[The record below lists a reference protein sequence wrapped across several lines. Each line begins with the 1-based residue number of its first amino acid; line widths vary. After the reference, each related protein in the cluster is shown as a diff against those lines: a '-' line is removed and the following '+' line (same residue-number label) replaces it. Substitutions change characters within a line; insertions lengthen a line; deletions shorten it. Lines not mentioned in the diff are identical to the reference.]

1 MSRDRKPTKKQR
13 RADVVA
19 NAFDAAMLKRV
30 CETDDFAQWADR
42 VELPA
47 GRFYWYRDNGA
58 RVLAVAHLD
67 TVQGDRSCRV
77 VDSAAGLLAVSG
89 ALDDRLGA
97 YVILE
102 LLPRLGITCDVLL
115 TTDEE
120 RGQSTAYEFAQD
132 FAEDGKPYDWIIEF
146 DRGGTD
152 VVMYQYETPGLVAM
166 VESVGARVGDGSY
179 SDIADLE
186 SLGCAAFNWG
196 VGYADYHSPRAHAW
210 LTDTFRMV
218 ARYVDFHN
226 VYAGQRLEHVP
237 DRRDSWLDRDA
248 WIPRDASDDD
258 EYWVTGDCGHSVDL
272 GDEQNYR
279 EVGADAEYVVCVV
292 CAADPYQQGMTT

>member
-19 NAFDAAMLKRV
+19 RAFDAAMLKRV
-30 CETDDFAQWADR
+30 CETDDFAQWADK

-67 TVQGDRSCRV
+67 TVQGDRTCRV
-77 VDSAAGLLAVSG
+77 TNSAAGLLAVSG

-132 FAEDGKPYDWIIEF
+132 FAEGKQYDWVIEF

-152 VVMYQYETPGLVAM
+152 VVMYQYETPELVAM
-166 VESVGARVGDGSY
+166 VESVGAHVGDGSY

-186 SLGCAAFNWG
+186 SLGCAALNWG
-196 VGYADYHSPRAHAW
+196 VGYQDYHSPRAHAW
-210 LTDTFRMV
+210 LADTFRMV
-218 ARYVDFHN
+218 GRYVDFHT
-226 VYAGQRLEHVP
+226 VYVGQRLDHVP
-237 DRRDSWLDRDA
+237 EPPRSGWATSRDA
-248 WIPRDASDDD
+248 WEVTEDDE

-272 GDEQNYR
+272 GDGQTYH
-279 EVGADAEYVVCVV
+279 EVGVDAEYIVCVV
-292 CAADPYQQGMTT
+292 CAADPYQQGETT

>member
-1 MSRDRKPTKKQR
+1 MSRAGKGARKR
-13 RADVVA
+13 RQSDVVA
-19 NAFDAAMLKRV
+19 DAFDAAMLVHV
-30 CETDDFAQWADR
+30 CETDDFTQWADR
-42 VELPA
+42 VELPHD
-47 GRFYWYRDNGA
+47 RFYWYRDNGA

-67 TVQGDRSCRV
+67 TVQHDRTCHV

-120 RGQSTAYEFAQD
+120 RGQSTAYEFAED
-132 FAEDGKPYDWIIEF
+132 YAEGKQYDWIIEF

-152 VVMYQYETPGLVAM
+152 VVMYQYETPELIAM
-166 VESVGARVGDGSY
+166 VESIGARVGDGSY

-196 VGYADYHSPRAHAW
+196 VGYVDYHSPRAHAW
-210 LTDTFRMV
+210 LADTFRMV
-218 ARYVDFHN
+218 SRYVSFHALF
-226 VYAGQRLEHVP
+226 AGQYLEHVP
-237 DRRDSWLDRDA
+237 DERDSWLEADA
-248 WIPRDASDDD
+248 WIVKNDNAWQEECWIDA
-258 EYWVTGDCGHSVDL
+258 DCGHSVDIA
-272 GDEQNYR
+272 DELTYR
-279 EVGADAEYVVCVV
+279 EVSRDYIVCVV
-292 CAADPYQQGMTT
+292 CAADPYQAGETR